1 MALRPLLLALDLE
14 ADALAVNNVLHQIQ
28 AVLSFLELVLGVLEI
43 AVDTHVWPLVLNEE
57 LVQLLD
63 GEARRTVAL

>member
-1 MALRPLLLALDLE
+1 LALRPLLLALDLE
-14 ADALAVNNVLHQIQ
+14 VDALAVNNVLHQIQ